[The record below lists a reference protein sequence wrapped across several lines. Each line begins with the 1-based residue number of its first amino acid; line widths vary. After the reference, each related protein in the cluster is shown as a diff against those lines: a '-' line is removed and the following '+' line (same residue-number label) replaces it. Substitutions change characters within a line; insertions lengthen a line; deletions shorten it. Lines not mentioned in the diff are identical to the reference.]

1 MLVGDFVYDMEAVH
15 IKINC
20 VVGKNLFFNHFIV
33 VVLDTISNEE
43 EACISVYKAWKWH
56 LRKLSY
62 YSTLLMCEPTVL
74 QYRLNPGPLHNVFTI
89 DKSAFP
95 CLNSRVVCLKGR
107 CLWSVSNQ
115 G

>member
-43 EACISVYKAWKWH
+43 EACISVYKA
-56 LRKLSY
+56 
-62 YSTLLMCEPTVL
+62 
-74 QYRLNPGPLHNVFTI
+74 
-89 DKSAFP
+89 
-95 CLNSRVVCLKGR
+95 
-107 CLWSVSNQ
+107 
-115 G
+115 